1 MGQTG
6 YTEYTEARH
15 TSSNF
20 WWMNGYFSKQMGER
34 NGVARGKLVGKGIAF
49 LENCNVTVSATWRGE
64 GHSLRGRL
72 EPECEEHC
80 IPFHEASVL
89 TYRYTFTG
97 LKTILTS
104 LLTFSFSKQ
113 NTLHSS
119 NCPLGAVV
127 SGWVIILVVTPGC
140 QGPNV
145 VPILLRHSKSVP
157 ADAGPLTQHF
167 LGFECY
173 RQQQMPKIIKQ
184 P

>member
-15 TSSNF
+15 TSSDF
-20 WWMNGYFSKQMGER
+20 WRMNGYFPKQMGER

-89 TYRYTFTG
+89 TCRYTFTG

-145 VPILLRHSKSVP
+145 VPITAEALQICPCRCWALDSAFP
-157 ADAGPLTQHF
+157 GI
-167 LGFECY
+167 
-173 RQQQMPKIIKQ
+173 QML
-184 P
+184 